1 MAGEGKNLVAK
12 NLLDLE
18 PTAVLEFFILEPDPA
33 TAPDGQIPSIP
44 FHGGSIFN
52 GNITWQGTKYI
63 ALAVETEGFEQL
75 GDRRLPRPTIR
86 ISNNNQFV
94 TYMLQNN
101 NDLINARLIR
111 KKAFVK
117 NLDDVNFD
125 GGNPWNQANAT
136 AEIINEV
143 WIVGRKRHESKIMV
157 EFELNSPMDLESFDV
172 NYRSVVSK
180 YCYWQYRGE
189 GCRYAGVPVEKEDGT
204 PFLDPTGATIV
215 SNLIDPTATPAQ
227 SKNFLSNP
235 NFEWQPLR
243 EYVSGEVVYVANDKV
258 LIPSYNYGSDYP
270 VETSPIDT
278 LEPMKTVYVCVS
290 GNNGQRPEINP
301 TYWQKD
307 GCTKQLNA
315 CRKRFSNKVSYYL
328 SSKFTDEA
336 FNTTEYRG
344 NKIISS
350 DANQSAALFYSVGS
364 GWTGCLTG
372 EFTLAGWAKTN
383 DASSNLSAIWSTT
396 EHGFEQKSDSEGALF
411 WPSGNTAKFIN
422 LARNRSYR
430 IDDKLTP
437 PVGETDINL
446 YYTEDR
452 YDGVTRNPVDNSN
465 PINNVETEVSQ
476 VGSVDDR
483 WNFYI
488 ITLNGPAP
496 AQVSQDP
503 SLPTP
508 LLPDPET
515 VGQRIRCYVNPIASL
530 EVDEGYPRDL
540 LASADGEGGILIERF
555 ANLTSRKSPYGNFA
569 GLPEHFML
577 GAIPSGG
584 VHPTMNGELGP
595 WMLWNRVLQPDE
607 MRFLYKGSPN
617 LTKISPESYQP
628 RPYEE
633 CVGRFGTLTGSGA
646 AVDGTLWAKDSLV
659 AWWDMTTGVVPIN
672 GIAAD
677 TTGLA
682 DIHTGGNWLS
692 GSGLVSGAAETHT
705 TYETRTLQNFSS
717 PYPRFGGYPG
727 TDGFGWQG

>member
-18 PTAVLEFFILEPDPA
+18 PTAILEFFILQPDPS
-33 TAPDGQIPSIP
+33 TAPEGQVSQIP
-44 FHGGSIFN
+44 FHGGTIFN
-52 GNITWQGTKYI
+52 GNVTWQGTKYV

-86 ISNNNQFV
+86 ISNNNQLV
-94 TYMLQNN
+94 TYLLQNN
-101 NDLINARLIR
+101 NDLINAKLIR

-125 GGNPWNQANAT
+125 GGNPWNQANSA

-143 WIVGRKRHESKIMV
+143 WIIGRKRHESKMMV

-204 PFLDPTGATIV
+204 PFLDPTGGTIV
-215 SNLIDPTATPAQ
+215 PNLIDASNSPEI
-227 SKNFLSNP
+227 SKNFFNNP
-235 NFEWQPLR
+235 NYEWQPQR
-243 EYVSGEVVYVANDKV
+243 QYVTGEVVYVKNDNV
-258 LIPSYNYGSDYP
+258 LIQGYNHNQPYP
-270 VETSPIDT
+270 VDSQSISNFEA
-278 LEPMKTVYVCVS
+278 MKTVYVCVS
-290 GNNGQRPEINP
+290 GNNGQKPEINP

-315 CRKRFSNKVSYYL
+315 CRKRFSDKVSYYL
-328 SSKFTDEA
+328 SSKFKDEI
-336 FNTTEYRG
+336 FNTTEYFG
-344 NKIISS
+344 NKIITN
-350 DANQSAALFYSVGS
+350 DTDQSAALFYSAGS

-372 EFTLAGWAKTN
+372 EFTLAGWAKAN

-396 EHGFEQKSDSEGALF
+396 EHGFEQEDVGVQGSV
-411 WPSGNTAKFIN
+411 WPSGSTAKFIN
-422 LARNRSYR
+422 LARERSYL
-430 IDDKLTP
+430 IDNVLTAP
-437 PVGETDINL
+437 SIGINNINL

-452 YDGVTRNPVDNSN
+452 YDGSTRNPIDDSD
-465 PINNVETEVSQ
+465 PINNVATQVSP
-476 VGSVDDR
+476 VASVSDR
-483 WNFYI
+483 WNFYVI
-488 ITLNGPAP
+488 MLDSPNTEL
-496 AQVSQDP
+496 VEQDEGID
-503 SLPTP
+503 S
-508 LLPDPET
+508 EN
-515 VGQRIRCYVNPIASL
+515 VGQRIRCYVNPVATL
-530 EVDEGYPRDL
+530 DDEHENFPLDL
-540 LASADGEGGILIERF
+540 LSSQEGDDGILFQRF

-607 MRFLYKGSPN
+607 VRYLYKGTPN
-617 LTKISPESYQP
+617 LTKLTPENYLP
-628 RPYEE
+628 RPYSE
-633 CVGRFGTLTGSGA
+633 CTGRFGTLTGSGA
-646 AVDGTLWAKDSLV
+646 AAEGTLFAKDSLV
-659 AWWDMTTGVVPIN
+659 AWWDMTTGVVPID

-692 GSGLVSGAAETHT
+692 GSGLVSGAVETET
-705 TYETRTLQNFSS
+705 YYETRSLQNFSS

-727 TDGFGWQG
+727 TDGFGWQA